1 MKIFLRKVSLYQV
14 ARSVYEHWS
23 HDNSIR
29 FETIFYDKCGESG
42 CGTIILSAQEK
53 GATVNQESLAC
64 LLYGLA
70 FDRLVLANHPAP
82 MLATILAAVLFFRRD
97 TVDILW

>member
-14 ARSVYEHWS
+14 ARPVYEHWS

-29 FETIFYDKCGESG
+29 FETIFYDNCGESG

-53 GATVNQESLAC
+53 GAREPRISCVFMVW
-64 LLYGLA
+64 LA
-70 FDRLVLANHPAP
+70 FDRPVLANHPAP

-97 TVDILW
+97 MVDILW